1 MRKILLAGVLSL
13 TVSPLFAARPL
24 AAWDVVPYQRVDG
37 TFAAGVVAFHD
48 KAVKVE
54 FTINGKKFGKA
65 VESPSLNPRTGVEE
79 FVLQFPA
86 GKLSEKLGDRAFSLG
101 ANVVVEGEEPY
112 KLQPLKIYANG
123 RGTLG
128 SPKTIWVDSE
138 NGNEFAPGDA
148 ASPVKTLARAV
159 KMVGDGG
166 TVYLKSGTYDI
177 ELLGG
182 GFARKYWTV
191 VTPAPGVERNTVKV
205 FSGRPGTEKLHFKN
219 INFYCD
225 SDSGDCAS
233 IVMGE
238 DGKTSAWFDNC
249 IFTNLKGRHAGEA
262 YPFGNKLI
270 AYVTGGATY
279 DMTAGSPAV
288 LLRNH
293 TFKSVARKPIANGK
307 SLVVNCKIDDVK
319 PAEGTTSAELL
330 TLSANSPAWTGDL
343 IVYGLKASNVACR
356 VFSLRRLRDSAFV
369 NVVFDD
375 VAAQDGIFSIAAE
388 AVENVLFVN
397 FSLLGQELRLAHSKE
412 GRYDFKPVDVVMK
425 KCNFDVIS
433 GCVSHDGS
441 KGFDLRDSKVKT
453 ITK

>member
-13 TVSPLFAARPL
+13 TVSPLFAARPV
-24 AAWDVVPYQRVDG
+24 AAWDVVPYQRVKG
-37 TFAAGVVAFHD
+37 TFTVGVVAFHD

-54 FTINGKKFGKA
+54 FTINGKRFGKA
-65 VESPSLNPRTGVEE
+65 VENPLINERTGVEE
-79 FVLQFPA
+79 YFIPFPA
-86 GKLSEKLGDRAFSLG
+86 GKLSEKLGDREFSLG
-101 ANVVVEGEEPY
+101 ASVVVEGEEPY
-112 KLQPLKIYANG
+112 KLQPLTIYANG
-123 RGTLG
+123 KGTLG
-128 SPKTIWVDSE
+128 SKKIIWVDSE
-138 NGNEFAPGDA
+138 NGNEFAAGGES
-148 ASPVKTLARAV
+148 SPVKTLARAV
-159 KMVGDGG
+159 KMAGDGG
-166 TVYLKSGTYDI
+166 TVYLKPGTYN
-177 ELLGG
+177 LRMLGG
-182 GFARKYWTV
+182 GFERKYWTM
-191 VTPAPGVERNTVKV
+191 VTTAPGVDRNTVKV
-205 FSGRPGTEKLHFKN
+205 FPGRPATEKLHFKN
-219 INFYCD
+219 LNFYCD
-225 SDSGDCAS
+225 CDVGEYTS

-238 DGKTSAWFDNC
+238 GGKTSAWFDNC

-279 DMTAGSPAV
+279 DITAGSPAV
-288 LLRNH
+288 ILRDH
-293 TFKSVARKPIANGK
+293 IFKSVARNVIANGK

-319 PAEGTTSAELL
+319 PGDETSADIL
-330 TLSANSPAWTGDL
+330 TLYANYPEWTGDL

-375 VAAQDGIFSIAAE
+375 ITAQDGVYSIVSE

-397 FSLLGQELRLAHSKE
+397 FSLLGQELRLALSKE
-412 GRYDFKPVDVVMK
+412 GRNDFKPVDVIMK
-425 KCNFDVIS
+425 KCNFDVIR